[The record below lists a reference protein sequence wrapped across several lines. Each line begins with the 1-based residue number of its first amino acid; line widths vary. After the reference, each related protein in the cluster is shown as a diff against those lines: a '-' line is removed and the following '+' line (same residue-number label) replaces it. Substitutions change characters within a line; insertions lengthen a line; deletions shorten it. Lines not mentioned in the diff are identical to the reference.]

1 VVYHESSPLPDGTQK
16 LGYTLF
22 DAEASSVITS
32 GSVSSISSGSQLEWA
47 GFSSDGSLVVM
58 DSDGMVSMLVT
69 TPSSR
74 DALQYSWDWSP
85 MLDTVGLHKSA
96 DDKFW
101 PITVQDGKLISVPL
115 KGGNDYP
122 DAGRRP
128 VTAALP
134 FRMPLARS
142 LIEKSSALEEISVR
156 ANLALSQKKFV
167 NEIVAVDDPDKE
179 ELDAEYDGLCAQ
191 VDKVTLKLFM
201 NMADAGKV
209 ESALDLVD
217 RLHLEKSFEIAI
229 TVADRLNHRNL
240 SDRIV
245 DKKEARFMVDDP
257 MDDFV
262 QDDYEPRYG
271 EFASKEG
278 LADEDEVMS
287 TSSRRISPDGNSS
300 RNLKRS
306 IDDVSGDENEDQWD
320 RPEKKFRGGGKAKKT
335 LHKLANP
342 FAKQRIESPAKPPLS
357 PVKSPAKLALS
368 RSSTFSAQ
376 SREKSKVSKRIL

>member
-1 VVYHESSPLPDGTQK
+1 
-16 LGYTLF
+16 
-22 DAEASSVITS
+22 
-32 GSVSSISSGSQLEWA
+32 
-47 GFSSDGSLVVM
+47 M
-58 DSDGMVSMLVT
+58 
-69 TPSSR
+69 
-74 DALQYSWDWSP
+74 
-85 MLDTVGLHKSA
+85 
-96 DDKFW
+96 
-101 PITVQDGKLISVPL
+101 
-115 KGGNDYP
+115 
-122 DAGRRP
+122 
-128 VTAALP
+128 
-134 FRMPLARS
+134 
-142 LIEKSSALEEISVR
+142 
-156 ANLALSQKKFV
+156 
-167 NEIVAVDDPDKE
+167 
-179 ELDAEYDGLCAQ
+179 
-191 VDKVTLKLFM
+191 TLKLFM

-278 LADEDEVMS
+278 VADEDEVMS